1 MRHGSY
7 ASVLIALTLLGL
19 GATDLRGQGARGATG
34 TAAAGARRAVQRFY
48 DAFNA
53 HGFDRAA
60 EFTRDDWVHINPSG
74 GVTRGRTAVLAELRA
89 VHASF
94 LKGVTD
100 TPDSIAVRLATP
112 DVAVATVPSRMSAF
126 TTPDGTR
133 HVNELHVRTFVVVR
147 RAGAWRIMQD
157 QNTVQAQ

>member
-1 MRHGSY
+1 MAHGSY
-7 ASVLIALTLLGL
+7 ASVLAAVALLGA
-19 GATDLRGQGARGATG
+19 GATDLRGQGAD
-34 TAAAGARRAVQRFY
+34 TARAAVGVRRAVQRFY

-53 HGFDRAA
+53 HGFGRAD
-60 EFTRDDWVHINPSG
+60 EFTRDDWVHINPNG
-74 GVTRGRTAVLAELRA
+74 GVTRGRAAVLAELRA
-89 VHASF
+89 VHGSF

-100 TPDSIAVRLATP
+100 TPDSIAVRFATP
-112 DVAVATVPSRMSAF
+112 DVAVATVPSRMAPSF

-157 QNTVQAQ
+157 QNTVRTR